1 MILSTD
7 NAVQFVE
14 KVNLAFSTAGLA
26 TRLND
31 SMNSEQVI
39 TVLNSAFESLVGKV
53 VLTSLM
59 NAAQFIEAVNT
70 NLALL
75 NVQDKTVLKF
85 LHISDIHNSSNAD
98 AITECKSLMDN
109 DSSLEFTF
117 LTGDYTGYNGS
128 YANLTTA
135 MQNLGSKLLMLNGNH
150 DVYDGFSNNQPRATQ
165 FLKSVVTNQDVVWG
179 DSQGV
184 ASYYY
189 RDIRLSDISK
199 LRIISVD
206 AYDYR
211 AGIGSRYDTVYSQDQ
226 IDWIVARM
234 LELESTDY
242 FFIAMHEPPV
252 NASTTNYSYNVSG
265 KMDDDIVALR
275 RSNPFCS
282 ARLWVWDT
290 SLSNGNLLPIIINA
304 YMNKGHLAQV
314 IGNKNSDTGEFV
326 SFVNLSY
333 DFESIE
339 PATFLFYLGGHL
351 HGDFAEYHPT
361 YQQQLILLVDCG
373 NSSTLGNSSDI
384 GTRTYDT
391 GNGTRSNGKLINEI
405 ELDFVNSYIN
415 ITRIGQNAAGSFNGF
430 PSLVRNSISFPFKK
444 N

>member
-39 TVLNSAFESLVGKV
+39 TALNSAFESLTGRVI
-53 VLTSLM
+53 LTSLM
-59 NAAQFIEAVNT
+59 NAIQFIEAVNT

-75 NVQDKTVLKF
+75 NVQDKTILKF

-98 AITECKSLMDN
+98 AIIECKSLMDN

-165 FLKSVVTNQDVVWG
+165 FLKSMVTNQDVVWG

-189 RDIRLSDISK
+189 RDIRLSDTSK
-199 LRIISVD
+199 LRIISID
-206 AYDYR
+206 SYDYR
-211 AGIGSRYDTVYSQDQ
+211 AGVGSKYDTFYSQDQ

-234 LELESTDY
+234 LELEPTDY

-252 NASTTNYSYNVSG
+252 NAALTGGQYNVSG

-290 SLSNGNLLPIIINA
+290 SLSNGNLLPIIVDAYIN
-304 YMNKGHLAQV
+304 KKQLGRT
-314 IGNKNSDTGEFV
+314 IGNKNSETGEFV
-326 SFVNLSY
+326 SFVNLPY
-333 DFESIE
+333 GFESIE

-384 GTRTYDT
+384 GTRASDT
-391 GNGTRSNGKLINEI
+391 GAGTRSNGKLINEI

-430 PSLVRNSISFPFKK
+430 PALVRSSISFPFKK